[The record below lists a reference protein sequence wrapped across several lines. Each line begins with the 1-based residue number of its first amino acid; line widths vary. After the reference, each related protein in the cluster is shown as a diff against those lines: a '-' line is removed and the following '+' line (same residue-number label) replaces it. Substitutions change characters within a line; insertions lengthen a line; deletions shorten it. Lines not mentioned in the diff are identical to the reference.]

1 MTAEMPNSPV
11 TWDQPADELEELVGP
26 DSAMMDEDMGEE
38 TAQTPQTDFFWEDD
52 EE

>member
-11 TWDQPADELEELVGP
+11 TWDQPDEELEEFAGP
-26 DSAMMDEDMGEE
+26 DSDMMEDPDQP
-38 TAQTPQTDFFWEDD
+38 AQTDFFWEDD

>member
-11 TWDQPADELEELVGP
+11 TWDQPDDELDELAGP
-26 DSAMMDEDMGEE
+26 DSDLLEEDPDQ
-38 TAQTPQTDFFWEDD
+38 ASQTDFFWEDD

>member
-11 TWDQPADELEELVGP
+11 TWDQPDDELEELAAP
-26 DSAMMDEDMGEE
+26 DTDDL
-38 TAQTPQTDFFWEDD
+38 TPDPTQTDFFWEDD